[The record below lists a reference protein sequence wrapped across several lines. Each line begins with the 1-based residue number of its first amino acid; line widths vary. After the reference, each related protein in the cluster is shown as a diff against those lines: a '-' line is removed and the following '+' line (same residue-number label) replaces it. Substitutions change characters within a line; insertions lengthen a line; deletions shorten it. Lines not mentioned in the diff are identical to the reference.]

1 MKRLFIGVVLT
12 ALFTINQADARPITI
27 DEAWQNLPEQRVQ
40 SVDRGGVLLFSDSPE
55 MASQTGILYR
65 DSVEKSA
72 RLFLYHVNDTTAPK
86 RIVAL
91 ITNESDRVADVRVTA
106 WAGAE
111 PSDDWLAVGRDTQ
124 RQYFGEPKTDRLILA
139 PHETRVLTRELERRL
154 IQPQE
159 LVHTIHDFVT
169 DARITVTALIAPAF
183 GDLTRFAARTSV
195 LPADSSHLRG
205 TFEAADRYLTSDML
219 SIKKGEGVQIT
230 LADNDID
237 RYKWGIDATDGTRV
251 LNYGNYGIVY
261 HIDLMAKGKAAIY
274 LNPQGGL
281 YAGGVLIEQKDKHH
295 MVATPDNHQGYFGVD
310 TTQDAEKL
318 AIFDEKRPLRIRFS
332 PPGASNLPV
341 KLIIIGKK

>member
-1 MKRLFIGVVLT
+1 MKRLFIGAVLT
-12 ALFTINQADARPITI
+12 ALFTMNQTEAKPITI
-27 DEAWQNLPEQRVQ
+27 DEAWQSLPEQRVE

-55 MASQTGILYR
+55 MVGECGILYR
-65 DSVEKSA
+65 DSVEGSV
-72 RLFLYHVNDTTAPK
+72 RLFLYHVNDTAQPK

-91 ITNESDRVADVRVTA
+91 ITNESDRMADVAVSG

-124 RQYFGEPKTDRLILA
+124 RQYFATPKSDRLILA
-139 PHETRVLTRELERRL
+139 PHETRILTRELERRL
-154 IQPQE
+154 VQPQE
-159 LVHTIHDFVT
+159 LVHTIHDFTT
-169 DARITVTALIAPAF
+169 DERVTVTVLMAPAL
-183 GDLTRFAARTSV
+183 GNLTRFAERANV

-205 TFEAADRYLTSDML
+205 TFEAADRYLTSDTL
-219 SIKKGEGVQIT
+219 SLKKGEGVKIT

-261 HIDLMAKGKAAIY
+261 HLDVPVKKKLDAY

-281 YAGGVLIEQKDKHH
+281 YAGGVLIKQKDKHH
-295 MVATPDNHQGYFGVD
+295 MVDTPDNRKGYFGVD
-310 TTQDAEKL
+310 TTRDAEKIATL
-318 AIFDEKRPLRIRFS
+318 DKKRPLRLCFS

-341 KLIIIGKK
+341 CILIIGKK